1 MMKARLKEPST
12 WAGLAGILA
21 AVATMP
27 LPEGPKAWI
36 AGAAG
41 VCGAVAMYLREAA
54 NADADK
60 QG

>member
-1 MMKARLKEPST
+1 MKRLKEPST
-12 WAGLAGILA
+12 WAGLSGALA

-27 LPEGPKAWI
+27 LPETAKAWI

-54 NADADK
+54 NAGADK